1 MKSRNRLDIYVKI
14 NVRILGLSQSWRCWI
29 IETIISILIGLFLIF
44 IGFLVLKKRALF
56 LVNIVL
62 WNGVSGDEKL
72 LSRIFGII
80 IMAAGFLAI
89 LLPFLMSN

>member
-1 MKSRNRLDIYVKI
+1 M
-14 NVRILGLSQSWRCWI
+14 
-29 IETIISILIGLFLIF
+29 ETIIVILIGLFLIF
-44 IGFLVLKKRALF
+44 IGFLVLKKKALF

-72 LSRIFGII
+72 LSRIFGTII
-80 IMAAGFLAI
+80 LAAGFLAI

>member
-1 MKSRNRLDIYVKI
+1 M
-14 NVRILGLSQSWRCWI
+14 
-29 IETIISILIGLFLIF
+29 ETIISILIGLFLIF
-44 IGFLVLKKRALF
+44 IGFLVLKKKALF

-72 LSRIFGII
+72 LSRIFGTII
-80 IMAAGFLAI
+80 LAAGFLAI